1 MLSVG
6 LLPEPEVRLDRLK
19 RTCEWPPPPKTEV
32 TPELSEIIEEAEE
45 RDEPPTL
52 RADTQEDLTVEEGG
66 CIDHEVTPLH
76 SMVGEGFESS
86 TRSQYY
92 EVIQSI
98 NLPLE

>member
-32 TPELSEIIEEAEE
+32 TPELSEIMEEAEE

-52 RADTQEDLTVEEGG
+52 RADTQEDLTVEEGVLRSRG
-66 CIDHEVTPLH
+66 DTFAFDGQRGTLIEHENSVL
-76 SMVGEGFESS
+76 
-86 TRSQYY
+86 
-92 EVIQSI
+92 
-98 NLPLE
+98 